1 MTPASSYDD
10 RELVRQLVESAS
22 LDEVRVAELQTE
34 VLLRLDA
41 AARPVPDVVSA
52 SEILRANGALA
63 AKLEVLAVLAELVVN
78 SEKEAPGVAAGT
90 TAALVAVAGMK

>member
-63 AKLEVLAVLAELVVN
+63 AKLEVLAVLAELAKKRN
-78 SEKEAPGVAAGT
+78 DLSGVYE
-90 TAALVAVAGMK
+90 ALVTVAGMK